1 MTWSELLFLFFFLFF
16 SFLFLRFNLKTET
29 ETERKRKQGARK
41 TGRVIFIHKFEIL
54 YRVRDICGKHVT
66 PEIQPRAG

>member
-1 MTWSELLFLFFFLFF
+1 MTWSELLFSSFF
-16 SFLFLRFNLKTET
+16 SFLFLRFNLKTDR
-29 ETERKRKQGARK
+29 EREREQGARK

-66 PEIQPRAG
+66 PEVQPRAS